1 MNVFH
6 KSPDYD
12 QMMFH
17 YHKLLNKD
25 QFEDDSCY
33 YPTMNDSRGDV
44 ATSFYPPKSLPGT
57 GGKKIAPSTERL
69 SPVMYVCLSQP
80 T

>member
-6 KSPDYD
+6 SSPDYD

-17 YHKLLNKD
+17 YHKLLNKG

-33 YPTMNDSRGDV
+33 YPTMNDNRGDV
-44 ATSFYPPKSLPGT
+44 ATSFKILPP
-57 GGKKIAPSTERL
+57 PS
-69 SPVMYVCLSQP
+69 LSQVLVAKK
-80 T
+80 